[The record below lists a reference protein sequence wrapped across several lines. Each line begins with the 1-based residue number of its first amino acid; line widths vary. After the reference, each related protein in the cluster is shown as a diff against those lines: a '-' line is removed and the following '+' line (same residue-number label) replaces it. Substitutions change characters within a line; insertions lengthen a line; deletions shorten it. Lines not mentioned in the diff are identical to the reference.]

1 MRNQEEAN
9 VAPSPV
15 NDLPGVGQISHY
27 LHRDEHFLF
36 DIDGADHLME
46 ELACVRQELTHL
58 QVGLQLVK
66 LLDLTGETMSC
77 EIIAERHVT
86 AHVQMCLYL
95 HESLNELHSLPAGC
109 GRVLV
114 VQGLNLF
121 GDLSEPGL
129 KILWSNK

>member
-1 MRNQEEAN
+1 MRNQKEFN
-9 VAPSPV
+9 VAASPV

-27 LHRDEHFLF
+27 LHGDEHFLF
-36 DIDGADHLME
+36 DVDGADHLME

-58 QVGLQLVK
+58 QVGLQLVE
-66 LLDLTGETMSC
+66 LLDLSRERISC
-77 EIIAERHVT
+77 EITAEGHVT
-86 AHVQMCLYL
+86 AHVQMCPYL

-114 VQGLNLF
+114 VQGLDLF

-129 KILWSNK
+129 KIL